1 MKPAIFSAI
10 KSIELFI
17 GSVML
22 LSLLAACG
30 GGGGGSAPAAPAGT
44 TPTLSNG
51 EGTVSSPINVAL
63 DTPRSSTVGTLTN
76 SYYSFTTTNA
86 GSYLVSITNPSA
98 SVIWYLYSDAGYST
112 AVGSSCAAACINNLA
127 ANTKYY
133 LRVKDWGSSAAT
145 FTLAVKLIKS
155 EGTTAAPITLNVG
168 TASYAG
174 SVGMAGVSYYR
185 FLTGAAPSAYTVTL
199 KRRADI
205 SGYYPLG
212 KIGIFASPFD
222 ATPQVALTGGGDCDM
237 SVTTCSFNA
246 LAANTYYYVRIDG
259 DANSGSLYDIVV
271 DKGVSEGAK
280 DNRISL
286 VVGGSALN
294 GAVDAYGVSYY
305 QYTTTLAGEY
315 ILTIGSTTPSVYANP
330 TSATSA
336 CYPGQECRQIYLE
349 AGVTYQIDVRN
360 PNNISAA
367 NYQIAI
373 AKGVTEG
380 TWSNPLPLTV
390 GVAHN
395 AAIDV
400 SAGGS
405 AYYKFTTTSF
415 GGSYTIGLTGT
426 QKDLRWNLATDAS
439 YAYPVYGVSSCDV
452 ITTAG
457 AGDEVC
463 ASGNLEP
470 NKTYYLTVAN
480 KESTGPSPYS
490 LKVDAGGG
498 SEGTMYTPLQI
509 SGSTHDGS
517 VSAGGYSYY
526 SFTTGANALTYVI
539 GLSNMQTDLRWALYT
554 PGNNN
559 ALVDCSSNTGTL
571 PEICSTQSI
580 SGAAAQVLT
589 ANTTYNLI
597 VANGNSS
604 TMSTFRLTLTPL
616 DPAAGCSGS
625 VGSTC
630 FGFEDGLLP
639 AGFTNTTTNATG
651 SWQWS
656 VDSTNGASGSKSLK
670 SGTLKWGADACIE
683 YKPAVKPASVS
694 FSLKS
699 DTINNFSLT
708 VYDGTTQI
716 ASLGYWA
723 GAIPWRRVTMPTATL
738 SGASYT
744 FKWCLNYNNTSGV
757 TGTTVW
763 IDDIEFQ

>member
-1 MKPAIFSAI
+1 
-10 KSIELFI
+10 
-17 GSVML
+17 ML

-30 GGGGGSAPAAPAGT
+30 GGGGAAPSPDPVPIPPGT
-44 TPTLSNG
+44 TPTISSG
-51 EGTVSSPINVAL
+51 EGSVSSPIAVAL
-63 DTPRSSTVGTLTN
+63 DTQRSSFVGTVSN
-76 SYYSFTTTNA
+76 SYYTFTTTDA
-86 GSYLVSITNPSA
+86 GSYVGSITNPSV

-112 AVGSSCAAACINNLA
+112 VVGSSCAATCINKLA

-133 LRVKDWGSSAAT
+133 LRVQDWGYSTAT

-155 EGTTAAPITLNVG
+155 EGTTAAPIGLAVG
-168 TASYAG
+168 PASYAG
-174 SVGMAGVSYYR
+174 SVALAGFSYYR
-185 FLTGAAPSAYTVTL
+185 FHTGAVPSAYTVTL
-199 KRRADI
+199 KQRANI
-205 SGYYPLG
+205 SAYLPLG
-212 KIGIFASPFD
+212 QINVFASSLDVIP
-222 ATPQVALTGGGDCDM
+222 PLALTGGGGCNLGGK
-237 SVTTCSFNA
+237 TCSYNA
-246 LAANTYYYVRIDG
+246 LAANTDYYVRIAG

-280 DNRISL
+280 DNPISL
-286 VVGGSALN
+286 VVGGNAVN
-294 GAVDAYGVSYY
+294 GAVDAYGVSFY
-305 QYTTTLAGEY
+305 QYATTLAGEY
-315 ILTIGSTTPSVYANP
+315 ILTMGGTTPTVYAYPSSTNN
-330 TSATSA
+330 A

-349 AGVTYQIDVRN
+349 AGVTYQIEVRN

-395 AAIDV
+395 AVIDV

-405 AYYKFTTTSF
+405 AYYTFTTTAF

-439 YAYPVYGVSSCDV
+439 YAYPAYGLSSCDV

-470 NKTYYLTVAN
+470 NKTYYLSVTN

-517 VSAGGYSYY
+517 VSAGWYSYY

-539 GLSNMQTDLRWALYT
+539 GLSSMQTDLRWALYT

-580 SGAAAQVLT
+580 SGSAAQVLT
-589 ANTTYNLI
+589 PNTTYNLM

-616 DPAAGCSGS
+616 DPAAGCS

-630 FGFEDGLLP
+630 FGFESGLP
-639 AGFTNTTTNATG
+639 AGFANTTTNATG
-651 SWQWS
+651 SWQWN
-656 VDSTNGASGSKSLK
+656 VDATNAASGTQSLK
-670 SGTLKWGADACIE
+670 SGTLKNLGDNACIE
-683 YKPAVKPASVS
+683 YTPVSKPASVS
-694 FSLKS
+694 FSLMS
-699 DTINNFSLT
+699 DTINNFSLS
-708 VYDGTTQI
+708 VYDGTTKI
-716 ASLGYWA
+716 ASLGSWA
-723 GAIPWRRVTMPTATL
+723 GAFPWRRVTMPTASL

-744 FKWCLNYNNTSGV
+744 FKWCLSNNNSSGV